1 MRRFAWVLLPVLAG
15 APTPGA
21 AQPQQSAAPASIPER
36 IRFNRDIRPILA
48 EYCIKCHGP
57 DPKSRQA
64 NLRLDT
70 REGALAELEPGRFAI
85 VPGRPDQSELW
96 KRLVSRDNDERM
108 PPPKAEK
115 KPSAREVQLIRRW
128 IEQGA
133 PWEGHWSLMPLEE
146 PPVPAVPDRSWART
160 FVDEFILARLREE
173 GLRPS
178 PEADRATLARRVTL
192 DLTGLPPTPEEVEAF
207 VRDPAPDAYER
218 LVDRLL
224 RSPRYGE
231 HMARYWL
238 DLARYGDTH
247 GLHLD
252 NYREIWPYR
261 DWVIR
266 AFNENMPFDRFVTE
280 QLAGD
285 LLPGG
290 SLDALIATGFLRC
303 HVTTNEGGSIE
314 EEVYCRNVFDR
325 VETFGQVFLALSLTC
340 ARCHDHKY
348 DPVTQKDYYGLFA
361 FFNSLDGSEMD
372 GNRKDPPPTVKVPDP
387 EQAREL
393 ARLRERAAALEERL
407 RAPAPDVDAAQ
418 ARWEQEMAA
427 RFRAAWT
434 PLDLEGTHGVP
445 LAVREDKSVGPAP
458 DAPAAYELAVRGPR
472 PAAARAF
479 KLEILPPD
487 GSDKAPFSIA
497 EFEAR
502 IVSADSPDRPRPI
515 RWLAAHLPSGA
526 RDKEGAK
533 AIDGKADT
541 AWTGDARRRPALV
554 LVAAEEI
561 ALGEGRTLRFRLT
574 GSGVTRLR
582 LSACGDLEILKG
594 VLPAAFGPWHVL
606 GPYPAADGRSPFDTE
621 YGPEKGTDLS
631 REHGGLRWTRRD
643 DVQDGKVVNLAKGAG
658 AHFLAR
664 TIAAP
669 SARKLTFSAGSDDA
683 LQVWLN
689 GAAVLTRNVRRAFRR
704 YDADKVTLELEPGEN
719 FLLVKLSNFGTSEAR
734 FLFEIVEEENSDLQ
748 EGVAAALS
756 IPPERRTDA
765 QRDALRR
772 KYRRDHGPEWRAIF
786 RELALVRGEENAL
799 LDQVPTTLV
808 YKERAQP
815 KDAFI
820 LKRGEYDHK
829 GAKVGRAT
837 PGALPPLPG
846 DRPPDRLALARW
858 LLDPRHPLTA
868 RVAVN
873 RFWQQVFGTG
883 LVKTSEDFGLQ
894 GEPPS
899 HPELLDALAARFV
912 AEGWDVKKLLRTL
925 VLSSTYRQSSR
936 VTPELA
942 RRDPENRLLARGPRF
957 RMDAETVRDQILF
970 LSGLLVERVGGPS
983 VKPPQ
988 PEGLWEAVGYTGS
1001 NTYRFQRD
1009 PEAAKVFRRS
1019 LYIFWKRTSAPP
1031 MMTLFDAPSRESCIA
1046 RRERTNTPMQALML
1060 MNEPQCF
1067 EAARHL
1073 AQKTIREGGST
1084 PEERAAWLIRRCAL
1098 RVPTERDVAD
1108 LAGLYRA
1115 QREIFGRAPEEARKA
1130 VSFGDLPPDPSIDPV
1145 ELAAWTMV
1153 ANTVLN
1159 LDEVVTKR

>member
-1 MRRFAWVLLPVLAG
+1 MRRLALAFLIASAG
-15 APTPGA
+15 SLDLRPAH
-21 AQPQQSAAPASIPER
+21 PQQAPAPAPLPER

-48 EYCIKCHGP
+48 EYCIRCHGP

-70 REGALAELEPGRFAI
+70 KEGAFAELEPGRFAI
-85 VPGRPDQSELW
+85 VPGRPEQSEVW
-96 KRLVSRDNDERM
+96 KRLVSRDTDARM
-108 PPPKAEK
+108 PPRKAEK
-115 KPSAREVQLIRRW
+115 KPGAKEIQLLRRW

-133 PWEGHWSLMPLEE
+133 PWEGHWSFVPLEE
-146 PPVPAVPDRSWART
+146 PPAPLLPDRSWART

-173 GLRPS
+173 GLSPS

-266 AFNENMPFDRFVTE
+266 AFNENMPFDRFVTQ

-290 SLDALIATGFLRC
+290 ALEALIATGFLRC

-325 VETFGQVFLALSLTC
+325 VETFGQVFLALSFTC

-348 DPVTQKDYYGLFA
+348 DPITQKDYYGLFA

-393 ARLRERAAALEERL
+393 ARLRERAAALEARL
-407 RAPAPDVDAAQ
+407 EAPAPEVDPAQ
-418 ARWEQEMAA
+418 ARWEEEMAA
-427 RFRAAWT
+427 RFRAAWA
-434 PLDLEGTHGVP
+434 PLNLEGVHGVP
-445 LAVREDKSVGPAP
+445 VAAREDKSVAPAP
-458 DAPAAYELAVRGPR
+458 GTPAAYELTVRGPV
-472 PAAARAF
+472 PPARAF
-479 KLEILPPD
+479 KLEVLPPE
-487 GSDKAPFSIA
+487 GSDKAPFSVA

-502 IVSADSPDRPRPI
+502 IIPAAAPERARPV

-533 AIDGKADT
+533 AIDGKMDT
-541 AWTGDARRRPALV
+541 AWTGDARGAPALIF
-554 LVAAEEI
+554 VAAEDVAPRE
-561 ALGEGRTLRFRLT
+561 GETLRFRLA
-574 GSGVTRLR
+574 GSGIPRLR
-582 LSACGDLEILKG
+582 LSAGGDAEILKG

-606 GPYPAADGRSPFDTE
+606 GPFPAPDGRSAYDTE
-621 YGPEKGTDLS
+621 YGPEKGTDLG
-631 REHGGLRWTRRD
+631 RDHGGLRWARRD
-643 DVQDGKVVNLAKGAG
+643 DFKDGQVMSLPRGAG

-664 TIAAP
+664 AISSP
-669 SARKLTFSAGSDDA
+669 SARKLTFSAASDDA

-689 GAAVLTRNVRRAFRR
+689 GAAVLTRNVRRAFRK
-704 YDADKVTLELEPGEN
+704 YDANKVTLELEPGEN
-719 FLLVKLSNFGTSEAR
+719 LLVVKLSNYGTAEAR
-734 FLFEIVEEENSDLQ
+734 FLFEILEEENSDLQ
-748 EGVAAALS
+748 QDVAAALAV
-756 IPPERRTDA
+756 PPEKRTDA
-765 QRDALRR
+765 QRAVLRR
-772 KYRRDHGPEWRAIF
+772 RYRRDRWPEWRAVS

-808 YKERAQP
+808 FRERAKP
-815 KDAFI
+815 KEAFI

-829 GAKVGRAT
+829 GEKVGRAA
-837 PGALPPLPG
+837 PAALAPLPA

-873 RFWQQVFGTG
+873 RFWQQLFGTG
-883 LVKTSEDFGLQ
+883 IVKTSEDFGLQ

-912 AEGWDVKKLLRTL
+912 ADGWDVKKLMRTL
-925 VLSSTYRQSSR
+925 VLSLTYRQSSR

-957 RMDAETVRDQILF
+957 RMDAEMVRDQILF

-1009 PEAAKVFRRS
+1009 PEPAKVFRRS
-1019 LYIFWKRTSAPP
+1019 LYIFWKRTSSPP
-1031 MMTLFDAPSRESCIA
+1031 TMSLFDAPSRESCVA

-1073 AQKTIREGGST
+1073 AQKAIREGGSG
-1084 PEERAAWLIRRCAL
+1084 PEERAAWLVRRCAL
-1098 RVPTERDVAD
+1098 RAPTDKDVAD

-1115 QREIFGRAPEEARKA
+1115 QREIFARAPEEARRT
-1130 VSFGDLPPDPSIDPV
+1130 VSFGDLPPDPAIDPV

-1153 ANTVLN
+1153 ANAVLN